1 MWASPLLGQ
10 LFVSHL
16 LELLLIIFIRKLF
29 CVIVLIHYLFFVALF
44 FLLIFFLFLFL
55 CLLLLLFAI
64 FLSLFTIILQFLIF
78 CSAEFVEVRPSHILH
93 FLELS
98 ILVYNIALVFQ
109 EGEHKFTACAN
120 RGVTIGGHEPP
131 EFVICTLCIL
141 IAADARL
148 LLLDNLID
156 RWDIA

>member
-1 MWASPLLGQ
+1 MWASPLLSQ
-10 LFVSHL
+10 LFVSHNFKL
-16 LELLLIIFIRKLF
+16 LWIVIRNLC
-29 CVIVLIHYLFFVALF
+29 CVIVLIQFLSFVALF

-55 CLLLLLFAI
+55 FLLGFLLFAI
-64 FLSLFTIILQFLIF
+64 FLPLFTIILQFLIF

-141 IAADARL
+141 ITADARL